1 MEATVSDGPTR
12 EQRTARPPIRP
23 LGSGSRDEAASDQR
37 TQFVRVVGREGLET
51 SRTSPRMRFDL
62 LQLVAWVLGLYFVVA
77 GLVAVARAGF
87 DDLGLTEPVVEV
99 GGQPATPLLA
109 ALWLLLGL
117 VLLAAGTGEVGE
129 RKLRIGGVLLGILGA
144 VWMIEPGAFTPYLG
158 IERESGAA
166 LLGMGV
172 ALTAASFVPPLSIA
186 RPGIAQS

>member
-1 MEATVSDGPTR
+1 VSDGPPR

-23 LGSGSRDEAASDQR
+23 LGSEPSGEAAPPRR
-37 TQFVRVVGREGLET
+37 TQLIRVVGREGLET

-62 LQLVAWVLGLYFVVA
+62 LQLAAWAIGLYLVVA
-77 GLVAVARAGF
+77 GLVALARAGF
-87 DDLGLTEPVVEV
+87 DDLGLTEPVVQV
-99 GGQPATPLLA
+99 GGQSATPLLA
-109 ALWLLLGL
+109 LLWLLLGV

-158 IERESGAA
+158 IDRESGAA

-172 ALTAASFVPPLSIA
+172 ALTATSYIPPLSIA
-186 RPGIAQS
+186 RPGLSQT

>member
-1 MEATVSDGPTR
+1 VPDGPDR
-12 EQRTARPPIRP
+12 EQRTSRPPIRP
-23 LGSGSRDEAASDQR
+23 IGAHATSDPEDRRR
-37 TQFVRVVGREGLET
+37 TQLIRVAGREGLET

-62 LQLVAWVLGLYFVVA
+62 LQIVAWALGLYFVVA

-109 ALWLLLGL
+109 ALWLLLGV

-172 ALTAASFVPPLSIA
+172 AMTAASFVPPLSIA

>member
-1 MEATVSDGPTR
+1 MEPTVSDGPTR
-12 EQRTARPPIRP
+12 ERRTTRPPVRP
-23 LGSGSRDEAASDQR
+23 LGSEPHSEAASNPR
-37 TQFVRVVGREGLET
+37 TQLIRVVGREGLET

-62 LQLVAWVLGLYFVVA
+62 LQLVAWALGLYFVVA

-109 ALWLLLGL
+109 ALWLLLGV

-129 RKLRIGGVLLGILGA
+129 RKLRLGGVLLGILGA

-172 ALTAASFVPPLSIA
+172 ALTAASYVPPLSIA
-186 RPGIAQS
+186 RPGIPET